1 MANLGLTCRAL
12 LEPDGKMAT
21 RYTIF
26 VLPST
31 VCINVSGSTTA
42 THIGP
47 TTLPQIERS
56 LAMLL
61 AQQG

>member
-1 MANLGLTCRAL
+1 
-12 LEPDGKMAT
+12 MAT